1 MNSFFNIVKQGY
13 LGGLLI
19 GILLGLPESIYIN
32 WNVNISSSFWEW
44 ILFYFTTIGLY
55 SFLGIMG
62 GIVLGV
68 SVGGLSA
75 FYERLFSKGI
85 QEKFQ
90 FSLILGIMFGTI
102 FFIYLRFYS
111 FSSFEFLSSLLLL
124 LGSISMFFLTFLILW
139 RIIYEWI
146 KLEKVQYAKITIIFM
161 IVLVIGWTLP
171 SIMIALQNTQT
182 FIISQGKQKKLNVLL
197 ITIDTLR
204 ADHVGVYGYSK
215 IKTPILDRLAEKGT
229 IFTNHICQQPIT
241 TASHASILTSTYPIS
256 NGVIGNNIPLDSNA
270 ITLPEIL
277 SQHGYVTGA
286 FVSAYPLKVHA
297 SRLDQGFQYYDDRL
311 SIIDNLP
318 GILPQIIMQLTFSR
332 LVEKYLHGKDYL
344 TLLQRRADETTAAA
358 MKWLDGIG
366 GQNFFIWVHYFD
378 PHAPYDPP
386 PPYNRMYD
394 PDYRGSV
401 KGSMQ
406 SLFKIWDETL
416 IPTEADIQHIIAL
429 YDGEISFTD
438 EQIGVLLDKLKQ
450 MQVLNNTVII
460 VTADH
465 GESLWEHDY
474 NFKHGDF
481 LYESSLRIPLIITIP
496 GEGIVRKQIDYQTEN
511 IDIVPTILEVLKIPK
526 PSTMQGESLLGLISG
541 KDNYNKKIGFAQAI
555 GSRDERYE
563 KETRKYALR
572 TIEWKLVQN
581 ETGEDELYHI
591 KEDSAELKNLITF
604 EIGVTKEFNRL
615 LNNKLTSI
623 KKSER
628 EIALPDEDT
637 LRRLKGLG
645 YIN

>member
-75 FYERLFSKGI
+75 FYKRLFSKGI

-90 FSLILGIMFGTI
+90 FSLLLGTLVGIVL
-102 FFIYLRFYS
+102 FIYLRFYGFPS
-111 FSSFEFLSSLLLL
+111 LEFLPSLLLL
-124 LGSISMFFLTFLILW
+124 LGSIIVFFLIFLILGFS
-139 RIIYEWI
+139 IPQWI
-146 KLEKVQYAKITIIFM
+146 KPGRVQYAKITVIFIIALILGWTFSYSM
-161 IVLVIGWTLP
+161 LPTREVLVP
-171 SIMIALQNTQT
+171 AVSHE
-182 FIISQGKQKKLNVLL
+182 KQEQPNILL

-286 FVSAYPLKVHA
+286 FISGYPLKAHA
-297 SRLDQGFQYYDDRL
+297 SGLAQGFHHYDDRL
-311 SIIDNLP
+311 FVIDNMP
-318 GILPQIIMQLTFSR
+318 GSLPQLVTKLTPMRIM
-332 LVEKYLHGKDYL
+332 EKYLHGKDYL

-358 MKWLDGIG
+358 IKSLNSIG
-366 GQNFFIWVHYFD
+366 NQNFFLWVHYFD

-386 PPYNRMYD
+386 QPYNKMYD
-394 PDYRGSV
+394 PNYQGKV
-401 KGSMQ
+401 NGNMQ
-406 SLFKIWDETL
+406 TLFDIWDKTFHPSE
-416 IPTEADIQHIIAL
+416 EDIQHLIAL
-429 YDGEISFTD
+429 YDGEISYTD
-438 EQIGVLLDKLKQ
+438 EQIGVLIKKLEQMKVLD
-450 MQVLNNTVII
+450 NTMII

-474 NFKHGDF
+474 NFRHGDL
-481 LYESSLRIPLIITIP
+481 LYDASVRIPLIISIP
-496 GEGIVRKQIDYQTEN
+496 IERVINKRIDNQTEN
-511 IDIVPTILEVLKIPK
+511 IDIVPTILDVLKISK

-541 KDNYNKKIGFAQAI
+541 KDNYNKKIGFSMAI

-572 TIEWKLVQN
+572 TVEWKLVQN

-604 EIGVTKEFNRL
+604 EIGITKEFNRL

-628 EIALPDEDT
+628 EIAPPDEDT